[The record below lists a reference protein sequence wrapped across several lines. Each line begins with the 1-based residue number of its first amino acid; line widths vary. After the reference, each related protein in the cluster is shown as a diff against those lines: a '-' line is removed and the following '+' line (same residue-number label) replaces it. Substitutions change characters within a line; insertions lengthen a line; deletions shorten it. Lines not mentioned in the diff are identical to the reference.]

1 MGAPSRI
8 GDGSTFH
15 TFKTDSY
22 KLHFFETPSGLKFV
36 LNTGPALGNMDDHLQ
51 YIYKNFY
58 VELVVKN
65 PAYIPGEAFL
75 FETFTIALNK
85 YMVALGLLS

>member
-1 MGAPSRI
+1 MQRNSSFISNHRHHPFFSRLTLQFI
-8 GDGSTFH
+8 
-15 TFKTDSY
+15 
-22 KLHFFETPSGLKFV
+22 

-51 YIYKNFY
+51 YIYKNLY

-75 FETFTIALNK
+75 
-85 YMVALGLLS
+85 